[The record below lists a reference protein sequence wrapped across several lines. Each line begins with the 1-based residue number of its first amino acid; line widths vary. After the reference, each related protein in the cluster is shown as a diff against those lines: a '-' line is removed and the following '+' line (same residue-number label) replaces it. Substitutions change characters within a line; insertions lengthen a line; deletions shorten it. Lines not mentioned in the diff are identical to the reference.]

1 MSTYPVN
8 STWVGVP
15 LVTMRPFEITS
26 WRFQRLK
33 IQKVLICPAKIHRLG
48 RTCAAF
54 PQCASSTLLLTCLS
68 FSSLLLT
75 LQQPAR
81 CKTFF
86 HQDTLSGCNT
96 TIRARSFSMGP
107 QRSSCEM
114 GKCRWPISARQSSP
128 QTSRIHAAVGAS
140 TEPKGSL
147 VWMTLLTQ
155 NWDGK
160 VHSSTMADGC
170 QLITYQC
177 SHGTSS
183 RTSS

>member
-1 MSTYPVN
+1 MILIILLSNLTCWMSTYPVN

-33 IQKVLICPAKIHRLG
+33 IQKVIICPAKIHRLG

-54 PQCASSTLLLTCLS
+54 PQCASSTLPLLSCLS

-81 CKTFF
+81 CKNFF
-86 HQDTLSGCNT
+86 DQETLSGCNT

-107 QRSSCEM
+107 QRSSCEWGNVGDQSLQ
-114 GKCRWPISARQSSP
+114 GKAPPNLQNPCSCWSIYWAKGILGLDDIDPKLGWK
-128 QTSRIHAAVGAS
+128 TS
-140 TEPKGSL
+140 
-147 VWMTLLTQ
+147 
-155 NWDGK
+155 
-160 VHSSTMADGC
+160 
-170 QLITYQC
+170 
-177 SHGTSS
+177 
-183 RTSS
+183 